1 MVLRWLHERRNQ
13 EDVGFIR
20 EKQVE
25 FEITLE
31 SVLFTSLKGASPCV
45 LQEKQSEMEGVKQ
58 QLGEVEK
65 QRDEHDDTIG
75 KLRQVTAVF
84 SHKHPSMSE
93 LQSDV
98 IKHQDHSF

>member
-1 MVLRWLHERRNQ
+1 METVP
-13 EDVGFIR
+13 FI
-20 EKQVE
+20 
-25 FEITLE
+25 
-31 SVLFTSLKGASPCV
+31 SVKGASPCV

-75 KLRQVTAVF
+75 KLRQVTADS
-84 SHKHPSMSE
+84 SHKHPSVSE

-98 IKHQDHSF
+98 IKHQDH